1 MGSKVK
7 KSLFILS
14 ILLLSSPVFGDK
26 HKGETLYRWG
36 ECYDYKW
43 MGFGKKEIHPV
54 YKGQVKNGKPNGLG
68 ILITPWGRK
77 YVGEW
82 KDGRENGKGTFNYI
96 NGMKYVGE
104 IKDGIWWNGTFYD
117 QDGNITKKYVSGR
130 LGVKE

>member
-1 MGSKVK
+1 MKH
-7 KSLFILS
+7 LLIILS
-14 ILLLSSPVFGDK
+14 FLILSSPVIGDN
-26 HKGETLYRWG
+26 HKGETLYAWDISSTRSPEYVWR
-36 ECYDYKW
+36 
-43 MGFGKKEIHPV
+43 GFGEEETHPK
-54 YKGQVKNGKPNGLG
+54 YIGDVKNGKPNGLG

-117 QDGNITKKYVSGR
+117 QDGNITKKYVSG
-130 LGVKE
+130 K